1 MAYSAVVI
9 LGYSSSRYEILPVLS
24 NLMTQLVLYA
34 IAKLQLGTKFQ
45 TLYCSTKSPPH
56 MLAWKIPVKSTLS
69 NLLYDF

>member
-1 MAYSAVVI
+1 MACSAVVI

-45 TLYCSTKSPPH
+45 TLY
-56 MLAWKIPVKSTLS
+56 
-69 NLLYDF
+69 